1 MPTDKNG
8 VDPELK
14 AMSDLVS
21 VLDPLPED
29 ARARALR
36 WAAEKYG
43 ISLGRPRSARTGER
57 ERPAGDGP
65 PQDFADLID
74 RLRQSWTRP

>member
-1 MPTDKNG
+1 MPTDNNG
-8 VDPELK
+8 IDPELK

-21 VLDPLPED
+21 VLDPLPDD

-43 ISLGRPRSARTGER
+43 VALGRPRSARGE
-57 ERPAGDGP
+57 ERARPGTDGA
-65 PQDFADLID
+65 PQDFADLFD

>member
-1 MPTDKNG
+1 MPTDKDG
-8 VDPELK
+8 IDPELK

-21 VLDPLPED
+21 VLDPLTDD

-43 ISLGRPRSARTGER
+43 VILARSRSARPGER
-57 ERPAGDGP
+57 ERSSADGP
-65 PQDFADLID
+65 PQDFVDLIA
-74 RLRQSWTRP
+74 RLRQSWNRP